1 MEGELV
7 LVEKMSLY
15 SLVANASLLV
25 QLVMLLLVLASL
37 VSWVMIF
44 QRSRFLRH
52 AGKTLDK
59 FEEQFW
65 SGIDLSQLYV
75 EINARINPNSGVENI
90 FGAGLKEYT
99 RLRSRI
105 ASDADAIMNGVQR
118 VMRVALAREEEKLE
132 KHLSFLA
139 TVGSISPY
147 VGLFG
152 TVWGIMNSF
161 RGLANVQQA
170 TLATVAP
177 GISEALVATAMG
189 LFAAIPAVIAYNRYS
204 AEADNLAG
212 RYETFAE
219 EFSSILHRKVHDSQA
234 RTPAV
239 PADEASS

>member
-1 MEGELV
+1 M
-7 LVEKMSLY
+7 VEKMSLW
-15 SLVANASLLV
+15 SLVANASFLV
-25 QLVMLLLVLASL
+25 QIVMLMLIAASV

-44 QRSRFLRH
+44 QRAKFLKM
-52 AGKTLDK
+52 AQQILNG

-65 SGIDLSQLYV
+65 SGVDLRQLYV
-75 EINARINPNSGVENI
+75 DTKAKLHANSGVENI
-90 FGAGLKEYT
+90 FCAGLKEFT
-99 RLRSRI
+99 RLRQRTG
-105 ASDADAIMNGVQR
+105 ADAEAVMDGVQR

-132 KHLSFLA
+132 LHLPFLA

-177 GISEALVATAMG
+177 GITEALVATAMG
-189 LFAAIPAVIAYNRYS
+189 LFAAIPAVVAYNRYS
-204 AEADNLAG
+204 ARAEALAN

-219 EFSSILHRKVHDSQA
+219 EFSSILHRKVHSPDLK
-234 RTPAV
+234 PASDQEV
-239 PADEASS
+239 